1 MERDTVLTATP
12 TIDADLADATSCAT
26 PSRTAV
32 SPLLPVLAALAAVV
46 LWGGAFPAM
55 KVAVQTLGT
64 WQMMWARMVF
74 ALLLLVPLAR
84 RLAPARIERRD
95 LPLLAGMALMQP
107 CLYFLCESTAL
118 QLTTSSQA
126 GVMAASMPLMMAVGG
141 FLLGEKVSPRLW
153 FGVGVS
159 CIGVAWLTSSG
170 GEGGGSAPDPFTGNL
185 LELAAM
191 ACATGSS
198 LCIGA
203 LISRGKGRWNALTL
217 TGIQTLA
224 GAVFFLPGGTRRHRR
239 RRGLVDGGPAC
250 RRLPRRGLIAG
261 GLRPL
266 QLGTGTH
273 ARQPRGQLHQPRA
286 RGRHLLRLASAGRDA
301 DDDAVPR
308 HRPCHGWC
316 SHGHP
321 RPVTLR

>member
-12 TIDADLADATSCAT
+12 TINADLADATSCAT

-224 GAVFFLPGGTRRHRR
+224 GAVFFLPGAPGVIGGVADWSTEVLLAVVYLGGASSLGAFGLYNWALGHMPASRAGNFINLVPVAAIFFGWLLLGETLTTTQYLATGLVMGGVLMGTR
-239 RRGLVDGGPAC
+239 
-250 RRLPRRGLIAG
+250 
-261 GLRPL
+261 
-266 QLGTGTH
+266 
-273 ARQPRGQLHQPRA
+273 AR
-286 RGRHLLRLASAGRDA
+286 
-301 DDDAVPR
+301 
-308 HRPCHGWC
+308 
-316 SHGHP
+316 
-321 RPVTLR
+321 